1 MSFSAIV
8 LDYLKV
14 FVSWPVL
21 IFVLL
26 ILFKRDVSKIA
37 ERLAERLTSGKFGG
51 IEVAFASSVEE
62 ESKIT
67 GVLESIA
74 EEYPDVLKQSLEKA
88 GATEDTYKE
97 YRENVRTRIR
107 KVQRF
112 LSQLGY
118 EVGAIDGVLGPQTIA
133 SVRQFQTDNEL
144 FPDGAIGPQTLQKMA
159 EIQGGGRYHS
169 L

>member
-1 MSFSAIV
+1 VSLSAIV

-51 IEVAFASSVEE
+51 IEVAFGSSVEE

-67 GVLESIA
+67 GVLEAIA
-74 EEYPDVLKQSLEKA
+74 EEHPDVLKHSLEKA

-97 YRENVRTRIR
+97 YQENVRSRIR

-112 LSQLGY
+112 LSHLGY
-118 EVGAIDGVLGPQTIA
+118 KVGPIDGILGPQTTA
-133 SVRQFQTDNEL
+133 SIRQFQTDNGL
-144 FPDGAIGPQTLQKMA
+144 FPDGTVGPQTLQKMA
-159 EIQGGGRYHS
+159 EIQGGGRQYS